1 MATTTRLLTYEDLL
15 ATPDDGRRY
24 EIIGGELVV
33 TAQAIPVHQ
42 QTCSRFSRL
51 LWDAGEKPGHGIV
64 YSPSPDVE
72 LTPRDIVAPDLVFV
86 SNARRQIVTS
96 TRIVGAPDLVVEVLS
111 PSTRGRDLGVKRDL
125 YARAGVLEYWWA
137 DHNARTIDA
146 FALREGRYEALPADE
161 TGAVRSAV
169 VPGLTV
175 DPTSLFAGLWQ

>member
-1 MATTTRLLTYEDLL
+1 MATTTRPLTYEDLL

-42 QTCSRFSRL
+42 EVCARFSRRIGRVVEDGDL
-51 LWDAGEKPGHGIV
+51 GRV
-64 YSPSPDVE
+64 YCPSPDVE
-72 LTPRDIVAPDLVFV
+72 LGPHDIVVPDLVFV

-125 YARAGVLEYWWA
+125 YAQAGVLEYWWA
-137 DHNARTIDA
+137 DHKARTIDA
-146 FALREGRYEALPADE
+146 FALRDGRYEALPADE
-161 TGAVRSAV
+161 TGTVHSAV
-169 VPGLTV
+169 LPDLAVG
-175 DPTSLFAGLWQ
+175 PTALFAGLWQ